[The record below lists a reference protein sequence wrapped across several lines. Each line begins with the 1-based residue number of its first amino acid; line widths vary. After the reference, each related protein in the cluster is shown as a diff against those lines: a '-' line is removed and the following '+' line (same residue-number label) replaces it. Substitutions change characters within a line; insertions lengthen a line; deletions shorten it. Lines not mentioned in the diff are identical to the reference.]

1 MFSLCQYSVKSEKR
15 TYKIGWN
22 LKRWFHESFHL
33 LAPVYLQYI
42 NRFAKCFFFAELSY
56 LKLEG
61 LCEQIF
67 ENSNWRL
74 CAVGCSAVFFFAQ
87 WNKRRSLTPGSAIL
101 RRVWLQIVWYSGEF
115 DYRLCDTPGSLT
127 PGSAIL
133 CGVLLQAVRYSGE
146 FDSRQFDTP
155 RSLIPGNAI
164 LRKFDS
170 RQCDTPGSLT
180 PGSLILG
187 GVWLQAVQY
196 SAEFDSRQ
204 YNTPRSLTPGSAILC
219 GVGLQAVR
227 YSVEFDSRQC
237 DTQRSLT
244 PGSVILRG
252 VWLLR
257 VWNSLWIINPGW
269 TCAIAQKILE
279 NPW

>member
-1 MFSLCQYSVKSEKR
+1 MSSLCQYSVKSEKR

-33 LAPVYLQYI
+33 LAPDYLQYI

-146 FDSRQFDTP
+146 FDSRQFDT
-155 RSLIPGNAI
+155 RW
-164 LRKFDS
+164 
-170 RQCDTPGSLT
+170 SLT
-180 PGSLILG
+180 PSSAILCW
-187 GVWLQAVQY
+187 VWLQAVQY

-204 YNTPRSLTPGSAILC
+204 CDTLRSWTPGSAILC
-219 GVGLQAVR
+219 GVWLQAVR
-227 YSVEFDSRQC
+227 YSAEFDSRQC
-237 DTQRSLT
+237 DTPRSLT
-244 PGSVILRG
+244 SQSLKQPMDHQPRLDMCHCAKNTRKPLINLYQVILTTYCFS
-252 VWLLR
+252 V
-257 VWNSLWIINPGW
+257 
-269 TCAIAQKILE
+269 
-279 NPW
+279 